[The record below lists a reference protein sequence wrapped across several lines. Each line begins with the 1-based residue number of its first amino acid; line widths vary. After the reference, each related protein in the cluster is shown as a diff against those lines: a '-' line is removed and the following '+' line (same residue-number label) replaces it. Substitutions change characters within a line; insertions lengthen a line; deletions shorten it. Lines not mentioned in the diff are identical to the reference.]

1 MDKHVK
7 LLVESLFDDF
17 DDIYDDDTDTED
29 VSAKIQQLS
38 KIESLAECT
47 TLDEINS
54 YLFDKI
60 NEDLVKSG
68 GQTLDQWL
76 NSINPNYGD
85 FRNVYT
91 GSNGDLQFGE
101 KIKLSCRQDK
111 SPQMMYRGK
120 MSTFPNTAWIKVH
133 PVVSPEIVWEISNK
147 DVSTQAKKV
156 IDAFNTENSEVRY
169 TNVVNAVLRSIQ
181 NAYKTERLLEELS
194 CSGKVYKVVDKDIQ
208 RMSKC
213 LSTGNYAGFDAIT
226 KPDKMVAR
234 LAALFICAKK
244 QGYTNMTLAFNDEI
258 LLRVI
263 TGYSPYRTKYNKRGD
278 YIGVLTRLQ
287 KFPTLHLKDV
297 IATYNAYID
306 QY

>member
-29 VSAKIQQLS
+29 VSAQIQQLS

-47 TLDEINS
+47 TLDEINT
-54 YLFDKI
+54 YFFDKI
-60 NEDLVKSG
+60 NDDIAKTGS
-68 GQTLDQWL
+68 QTLDQWL
-76 NSINPNYGD
+76 NSINPYNCGGIGE
-85 FRNVYT
+85 FK
-91 GSNGDLQFGE
+91 FGE
-101 KIKLSCRQDK
+101 KIILSVTRDR
-111 SPQMMYRGK
+111 SPEMMYRGK
-120 MSTFPNTAWIKVH
+120 MSTFPNTAWINVRPKYT
-133 PVVSPEIVWEISNK
+133 SNGRTVWEVSTK
-147 DVSTQAKKV
+147 DVSPQAKKV
-156 IDAFNTENSEVRY
+156 IDTFNEENNEGRY
-169 TNVVNAVLRSIQ
+169 TNVINSVLGAIQ
-181 NAYKTERLLEELS
+181 EGYKTERLLEELT
-194 CSGKVYKVVDKDIQ
+194 CSGKTYKVVDKDIQ

-234 LAALFICAKK
+234 MAALFICAKK

-278 YIGVLTRLQ
+278 YVGVLTRLQ

-306 QY
+306 KF